1 MKWLLFGCKAGSGIA
16 ISTSGGIV
24 SLTTTEREF
33 EELSNNENGMT
44 AAPPSITGN
53 HRANDWRERVLPYC
67 SFHVVITLILVG
79 VIFTISRKGIADP
92 DIWWHLHNAQ
102 YLAQHHSLPN
112 SDMYSFTVAGHPWMN
127 HEWLSELPYYFGWRA
142 LGLGGV
148 NAVTFAVLTLIF
160 LGVLYLAYRESGHF
174 KASVLATS
182 FSVLLAS
189 VSFGPRTILFGYAY
203 LVVLLI
209 VLQRF
214 RQVGTAP
221 LWTLPFLFCLWINT
235 HGSWSLGLLIFSMIA
250 AAGFVKFETGFIFSE
265 PWTREQKR
273 KLMVT
278 WTACI
283 AALFVN
289 PFGARLVFYP
299 FDLAFRQKLNIA
311 HVAEWVSVNF
321 HDTRGKLVILL
332 LIGLMVSSLLRPRRW
347 ALAEVLVVLFA
358 LYSGL
363 TYIRFLVLL
372 AIVIAPVLAKIFE
385 FVPPYRKE
393 MDTPIANMVVMSLIV
408 GAIVFFWPREQQL
421 EQWVAE
427 QYPTGA
433 VSYLESHPPTGHV
446 LNGYLWGGY
455 LNWRDPDVK
464 VFVDSRVDIFEYSG
478 VLKDYLDLLELREP
492 KKLLE
497 KYEIRYVLF
506 PRSEPLTY
514 VLEHDSAWKVLY
526 SDRVSILLERIDS
539 K

>member
-1 MKWLLFGCKAGSGIA
+1 LDSRLAEELQNSI
-16 ISTSGGIV
+16 SGGIV
-24 SLTTTEREF
+24 SLTTTEREIT
-33 EELSNNENGMT
+33 ELTNKENKMT
-44 AAPPSITGN
+44 AFPARIQDD
-53 HRANDWRERVLPYC
+53 HRANDWRERLFPYC
-67 SFHVVITLILVG
+67 SFHVVITLIVVG
-79 VIFTISRKGIADP
+79 FIFTLSRKGIADP

-102 YLAQHHSLPN
+102 YLAQHHALPN

-127 HEWLSELPYYFGWRA
+127 HEWLSELPYYYGWRA
-142 LGLGGV
+142 LGLAGV

-182 FSVLLAS
+182 FAVPLAS

-203 LVVLLI
+203 MVVLLI
-209 VLQRF
+209 LLQRF
-214 RQVGTAP
+214 RQLGKAP
-221 LWTLPFLFCLWINT
+221 LWTLPLLFCLWINT
-235 HGSWSLGLLIFSMIA
+235 HGSWSLGLLIFSMIV
-250 AAGFVKFETGFIFSE
+250 AAGFVKFESGLIFSE
-265 PWTREQKR
+265 PWTREQRR
-273 KLMVT
+273 KLILT
-278 WTACI
+278 WTASV

-332 LIGLMVSSLLRPRRW
+332 LIALMVSSLLRPRRW
-347 ALAEVLVVLFA
+347 ALAEVGVVLFA

-372 AIVIAPVLAKIFE
+372 AIVITPVLAKMLD
-385 FVPPYRKE
+385 FVPHYRKE
-393 MDTPIANMVVMSLIV
+393 MDTPVVNAVVMSLIV
-408 GAIVFFWPREQQL
+408 GTIVFFWPREKQL
-421 EQWVAE
+421 EQWVSE
-427 QYPTGA
+427 QYPVEA
-433 VSYLESHPPTGHV
+433 VNYLESHPPSGHL

-455 LNWRDPDVK
+455 LNWRDPSVK

-478 VLKDYLDLLELREP
+478 VLKDYLELLELKQP
-492 KKLLE
+492 KTTLE
-497 KYEIRYVLF
+497 KYEIQYVLF
-506 PRSEPLTY
+506 PRTEALTY
-514 VLEHDSAWKVLY
+514 VLEHDPAWKVLY
-526 SDRVSILLERIDS
+526 SDQISILLERVDP